1 MAGEIPD
8 GLAIEHVWV
17 VDAIYG
23 PDAAERRSTIR
34 AEHLARMAELREAG
48 TIIEVGGYADMS
60 GSLIL
65 VRLPSEEAVS
75 ALVRADS
82 TSGRESGLASVLE
95 RLGASCD
102 WVSFR
107 RRSG

>member
-23 PDAAERRSTIR
+23 PDAAERRSAVR

-65 VRLPSEEAVS
+65 ARLPSEEAVS
-75 ALVRADS
+75 ALVRADVYFR
-82 TSGRESGLASVLE
+82 TGVWTGFRTRALGRLV
-95 RLGASCD
+95 RLGELSTA
-102 WVSFR
+102 
-107 RRSG
+107 

>member
-75 ALVRADS
+75 ALVKADVYFRTGVWTGFRIRAL
-82 TSGRESGLASVLE
+82 GLLV
-95 RLGASCD
+95 RLGELSTA
-102 WVSFR
+102 
-107 RRSG
+107 